1 MNHTENALPR
11 RPNRAARRLLR
22 RFVASC
28 KGMAAVEFAMIAPV
42 LVTLFFGMTE
52 VSDALN
58 AGTKTTAVA
67 STAADL
73 VAQDK
78 TICTA
83 EMNDIFKALDA
94 IMFPYP
100 INNMKITVSSLIDA
114 GSNQVKVA
122 WSDAKNTSPR
132 PVNSIVSI
140 PAGLVD
146 TGGSVIFA
154 EVTYNYTSPVGHLIY
169 GSLPLNDKAYL
180 RPRRAAQVARTQTC

>member
-1 MNHTENALPR
+1 MNPSENT
-11 RPNRAARRLLR
+11 
-22 RFVASC
+22 RFLTRFIASC
-28 KGMAAVEFAMIAPV
+28 KGIAAVEFAMIAPV

-52 VSDALN
+52 ISDALN

-78 TICTA
+78 SICNA
-83 EMNDIFKALDA
+83 EMTDIFSALNA

-100 INNMKITVSSLIDA
+100 TNNMKITVSSLKDA
-114 GSNQVKVA
+114 GSGTVKVA
-122 WSDAKNTSPR
+122 WSDAQNTSPR
-132 PVNSIVSI
+132 PVNAIVSI

-154 EVTYNYTSPVGHLIY
+154 EVTYNYSSPTGHLIY
-169 GSLPLNDKAYL
+169 GSVPLSDKAYL
-180 RPRRAAQVARTQTC
+180 RPRRTAQVARTTGC